1 MSAATALLS
10 ADQIEPPAGLGGYAL
25 FAWHA
30 AVGSLDTRQLSQSEL
45 LTLEAA
51 CRAWSRWKTLEEK
64 ITEVSRGNILAGE
77 LAKGSKGTLETSAL
91 RAAAD
96 AALAEWKETARAFGI
111 GMPDSRAIV
120 PVVDLFGY
128 PDRAARG
135 QRGRPPYTAT
145 PRDQNRVRLLLAL
158 GWSNPRIANAIEVS
172 LPTLHRY
179 FRKELKSREAMRD
192 RLDARR
198 FEIAMEQANAGNI
211 TALKELAAMIDRN
224 DRMEIERSLGAK
236 PKADEAGSPRLG
248 KKAIDEMR
256 AAAADADL
264 MAELESEAKH
274 ASGLHS

>member
-1 MSAATALLS
+1 M
-10 ADQIEPPAGLGGYAL
+10 EPN
-25 FAWHA
+25 F
-30 AVGSLDTRQLSQSEL
+30 
-45 LTLEAA
+45 
-51 CRAWSRWKTLEEK
+51 
-64 ITEVSRGNILAGE
+64 
-77 LAKGSKGTLETSAL
+77 
-91 RAAAD
+91 
-96 AALAEWKETARAFGI
+96 
-111 GMPDSRAIV
+111 
-120 PVVDLFGY
+120 DLFGHPVREGY
-128 PDRAARG
+128 GRP
-135 QRGRPPYTAT
+135 GRPPYEVTEKD
-145 PRDQNRVRLLLAL
+145 RNKVKLLLAL
-158 GWSNPRIANAIEVS
+158 GWSPSRIANGIGVS
-172 LPTLHRY
+172 LATLKRY
-179 FRKELKSREAMRD
+179 FRAELKSREAMRD

>member
-1 MSAATALLS
+1 
-10 ADQIEPPAGLGGYAL
+10 
-25 FAWHA
+25 
-30 AVGSLDTRQLSQSEL
+30 
-45 LTLEAA
+45 
-51 CRAWSRWKTLEEK
+51 
-64 ITEVSRGNILAGE
+64 
-77 LAKGSKGTLETSAL
+77 
-91 RAAAD
+91 
-96 AALAEWKETARAFGI
+96 
-111 GMPDSRAIV
+111 
-120 PVVDLFGY
+120 
-128 PDRAARG
+128 
-135 QRGRPPYTAT
+135 
-145 PRDQNRVRLLLAL
+145 LLAL
-158 GWSNPRIANAIEVS
+158 GWSPSRIANGVGVS
-172 LPTLHRY
+172 LATLKRY
-179 FRKELKSREAMRD
+179 FRAELKSREAMRD